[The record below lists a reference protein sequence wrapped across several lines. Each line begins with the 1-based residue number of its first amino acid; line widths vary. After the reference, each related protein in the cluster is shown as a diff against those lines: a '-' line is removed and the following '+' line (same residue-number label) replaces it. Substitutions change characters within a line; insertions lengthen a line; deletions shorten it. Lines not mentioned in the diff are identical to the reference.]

1 MKRENKSGKWI
12 VSVLM
17 LLVAAAVLG
26 GSLLPYFQV
35 DISGVV
41 ALLPQDV
48 GNIFNEITVL
58 LGSPE
63 GSVAF
68 SPATLFRVALNTGRD
83 TAAADILFS
92 MGMILLLS
100 YSGILVAAVSG
111 LFRRVW
117 SYLLSVVFSI
127 AGLAVTVL
135 AAVKLMPHA
144 VYEAIPAAF
153 REMIALLGLDFGEE
167 FLRDLFLD
175 GIGVAWWISV
185 AGYGLMLILS
195 VVGIVLA
202 ARSRQRRGETRKQ
215 EASRRSAIGQKD
227 TPESLENRTRQEE
240 QEADT
245 GKKKNFGISIGFGEL
260 NGSEI
265 FLARGEVIS
274 IGSDERRCNVVATE
288 EGVDQIHCQIRCD
301 EETGNYLVR
310 DLSQNGIFID
320 GRRIP
325 VGETVTAP
333 PGTILF
339 LAERYTVGLI

>member
-1 MKRENKSGKWI
+1 MKRESKCGKWI

-17 LLVAAAVLG
+17 LLAAAVVLG

-68 SPATLFRVALNTGRD
+68 SPATLFRVALNAGRD

-92 MGMILLLS
+92 MGIILFLS
-100 YSGILVAAVSG
+100 YIGILIAAVFG

-117 SYLLSVVFSI
+117 SYLLSVAFSI

-135 AAVKLMPHA
+135 AAVKLIPHA

-175 GIGVAWWISV
+175 GIGVDWWISV
-185 AGYGLMLILS
+185 AGYGLMLLLS
-195 VVGIVLA
+195 IVGIVLA
-202 ARSRQRRGETRKQ
+202 ARSRQRPGETR
-215 EASRRSAIGQKD
+215 EAEAR
-227 TPESLENRTRQEE
+227 PEKT
-240 QEADT
+240 
-245 GKKKNFGISIGFGEL
+245 FGISIGFGEL

-265 FLARGEVIS
+265 LLARGEMIT
-274 IGSDERRCNVVATE
+274 IGSDGRRCNVVAAE
-288 EGVDQIHCQIRCD
+288 EGLDQVHCQISCD
-301 EETGNYLVR
+301 EETGNYLIR
-310 DLSQNGIFID
+310 DLSRNGVFID

-325 VGETVTAP
+325 AGETVTAP

-339 LAERYTVGLI
+339 LAKQYAVGLI